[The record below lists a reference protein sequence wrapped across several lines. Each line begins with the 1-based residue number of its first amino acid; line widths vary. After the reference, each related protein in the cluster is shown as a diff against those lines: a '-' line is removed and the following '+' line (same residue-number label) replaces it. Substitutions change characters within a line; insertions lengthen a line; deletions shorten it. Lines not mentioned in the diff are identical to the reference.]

1 MYEPISDSSHGFP
14 AVAIEIES
22 ILRHDGHLVFYD
34 SNRKGLWYF
43 QLDQDED
50 APNETLDRG
59 VQALGYT
66 LCVTQEGTYRP
77 SQFQKGRTLGP
88 QSMKQMQ
95 NATSTI
101 SGIPAFSANSA
112 IELSSMPFFG
122 GDPPSSQQ
130 PSSTQIVSRSEV
142 YESFVIVILLAITT
156 GFCPVTGAIPLNYR
170 TVLLPSGLPSSKGDR
185 ATTFEHGALMGTFGA
200 HLTTA
205 GSLIISLNASHCQ
218 GLLSLDNFFAAS
230 LTAPGQRVLAAPFG
244 VHASKVTTAMGELGT
259 VSLAQTPNTQILSTR
274 GYSEL
279 NDGLWKQAC
288 LKILQLRGIP
298 PSILEN
304 CSWVTVSVARR
315 RLQEAKPD
323 GSRPKD
329 GGSAVSTMIPWP
341 GSLCFRQR
349 TVEVSSTNRLGDN
362 ILIGREEH
370 RDPLDRAGRWFDSAA
385 ERDERVSRR
394 RADRAALAS
403 TDLSGGIQRPPAA
416 DGQPSLTVG
425 RPNAVLTGAMY
436 PTPPDGIQQPS
447 GITPMFDTIVSS
459 PRNQP
464 SAAAI
469 AAAAE
474 IEEAMQNDAE
484 MTNPGEEEADP
495 SEAKRDRSDSNLL
508 VDAENM
514 LMGGG
519 DIFGDD
525 ADITEADFNFFDEQP
540 EPSDIPMADVIET
553 QDTVSQKQ
561 TPIKVESIQ
570 LTTPRP
576 EPITPVQ
583 LPPESSVFMK
593 PELKDARSFQNDPQS
608 SQPATEEPAV
618 KVQEPSPFNDL
629 TVFRQLRAA
638 LVSQSDS
645 SSAEP
650 EARKRKASVF
660 ERLDFGSILPMIN
673 KKYEKGGLFD
683 FDPGPSLGHAKL
695 LNSISLPETEY
706 LKRHGKRNRKPR
718 ELNLP
723 SKALMAR
730 FTALGASTSHPSPSG
745 RATSLSDDDQSST
758 ESDQDDSSYTS
769 DEPGSPF
776 KSSMRRLAVDDE
788 AASNI
793 TSFREP
799 EGMDEAD
806 QRLAL
811 ELPRLTRPEVP
822 EISLSRLFRDSEP
835 LNVDLPLSDDDMIQ
849 IAQLVAEQAATGSL
863 VLTDAQQSS
872 KETAVEKSGRHDHNL
887 LTATVRQGLGI
898 LQDILPPLLGRAA
911 PTTLLKSL
919 VAVQEVPIPG
929 QGGVMQPRPLPG
941 REAALEQVRPNAL
954 YPLPFHHLEVR
965 RSDTK
970 LSMLPTAISFWES
983 LGLGPV
989 SGSKNVHS
997 VCVFPAWSGMMDSVK
1012 TFFERMKSIYELLKL
1027 GTFDSMPLPLGLEDG
1042 LLPYEVDKIST
1053 SPDASVTKQGSTL
1066 IESLDVLHTA
1076 IEDFL
1081 ISDNNIVVFMVYTST
1096 NPGSIVECCLAFQ
1109 RFFEEH
1115 KKVLAVRHEYPQNE
1129 LVLQL
1134 VSADLISSPSS
1145 LVVTPTSDLF
1155 KLCIEAYD
1163 RCTLFDGPM
1172 PAPGIVLEPSLPRL
1186 IDFKLA
1192 ASPSASL
1199 MYENSCIYVAYAQS
1213 LDERWV
1219 AAAWTDEVGTQQATA
1234 AYCLGRKGRPLSTSM
1249 SDIAHEMWVTTLE
1262 LTSHRKVHWRINITK
1277 SGPMD
1282 ASEIEFWSGLAK
1294 TENKANVA
1302 LSLMTVD
1309 TSPCVQL
1316 IPPAPQV
1323 PLSNASMYTTPV
1335 STPQGNVVSPE
1346 ASATPMTPHR
1356 DAAQVA
1362 ATPSAEGPSEPEGTS
1377 TLVDVT
1383 DQTWAVVL
1391 GYRLNNSTTLLD
1403 LQPALTSGYLIKKT
1417 GARLQDAPAVLEV
1430 NLIHIENSARSYEP
1444 LFREV
1449 LYHFKGLGTLARARG
1464 MVDKET
1470 DVRPWHV
1477 AAAEKAV
1484 RALYMLM

>member
-1 MYEPISDSSHGFP
+1 MYEPTSDSSHGFP
-14 AVAIEIES
+14 AVAINIES
-22 ILRHDGHLVFYD
+22 RLRRDGHLVFYD
-34 SNRKGLWYF
+34 SSRKRLWYF
-43 QLDQDED
+43 QVDQDGPDDPDED
-50 APNETLDRG
+50 TLDRG
-59 VQALGYT
+59 LQVLGCT
-66 LCVTQEGTYRP
+66 LCVAQEGTYRP

-88 QSMKQMQ
+88 PSMKQMQ

-101 SGIPAFSANSA
+101 SGIPTASATSA
-112 IELSSMPFFG
+112 IELSQMPLL
-122 GDPPSSQQ
+122 DVDHSSSQQ
-130 PSSTQIVSRSEV
+130 PSSIQIVSRSEV
-142 YESFVIVILLAITT
+142 YENFVVAILLSITT
-156 GFCPVTGAIPLNYR
+156 GFCRMTGAVPLDYR
-170 TVLLPSGLPSSKGDR
+170 TVMLPSSLPSSKGDR
-185 ATTFEHGALMGTFGA
+185 ATTLEHGALMGTFGA

-205 GSLIISLNASHCQ
+205 GSLIISFSASYCQ

-230 LTAPGQRVLAAPFG
+230 LTTPGQRVLVAPFG
-244 VHASKVTTAMGELGT
+244 VHASKGTTAMGELGT
-259 VSLAQTPNTQILSTR
+259 ASLAQTPNTQILSTR
-274 GYSEL
+274 GYSER
-279 NDGLWKQAC
+279 NDRLWKETC
-288 LKILQLRGIP
+288 LNILLFRGVS
-298 PSILEN
+298 PSFIEN
-304 CSWVTVSVARR
+304 SSWVTVSVARR
-315 RLQEAKPD
+315 RLQEANAD
-323 GSRPKD
+323 GSRLKD
-329 GGSAVSTMIPWP
+329 GGSAVSTTIPWP
-341 GSLCFRQR
+341 GALCFRQR
-349 TVEVSSTNRLGDN
+349 AVEVSSTNRLGDN
-362 ILIGREEH
+362 ILFGREEH
-370 RDPLDRAGRWFDSAA
+370 RDPLDRAGRWFDSTA
-385 ERDERVSRR
+385 ERDEQVSRR
-394 RADRAALAS
+394 KADRAALAS
-403 TDLSGGIQRPPAA
+403 TDLNGGIQRPPAA

-459 PRNQP
+459 PRNQH
-464 SAAAI
+464 SAAAT

-474 IEEAMQNDAE
+474 IEEAMQNDSE
-484 MTNPGEEEADP
+484 MTNPGEEEADS

-519 DIFGDD
+519 DMFGDD

-561 TPIKVESIQ
+561 TPTRVENIQ

-583 LPPESSVFMK
+583 HPPESGVFMK

-608 SQPATEEPAV
+608 SQPAAEEPAV
-618 KVQEPSPFNDL
+618 KVQEHSPFNDL
-629 TVFRQLRAA
+629 TVFSQLRDA
-638 LVSQSDS
+638 LVSQSGS
-645 SSAEP
+645 LSAEP

-683 FDPGPSLGHAKL
+683 FDPGPSQVHAKL
-695 LNSISLPETEY
+695 LNSTSLPETEY

-730 FTALGASTSHPSPSG
+730 FTALGASTSHPSPSR
-745 RATSLSDDDQSST
+745 RATSISDDDQSST

-799 EGMDEAD
+799 EGVDESD

-811 ELPRLTRPEVP
+811 ELPRLTKPEVP
-822 EISLSRLFRDSEP
+822 EISLSKLFRDLEP
-835 LNVDLPLSDDDMIQ
+835 LNVELPLSDDDMIQ

-863 VLTDAQQSS
+863 DLADAQQSS
-872 KETAVEKSGRHDHNL
+872 KETAVEKSGHHDHDQ
-887 LTATVRQGLGI
+887 LTAAVRQGLGV
-898 LQDILPPLLGRAA
+898 LQDIVPPLFGEAA
-911 PTTLLKSL
+911 PTSLKSL

-929 QGGVMQPRPLPG
+929 QDRVMQPRPLPG

-1027 GTFDSMPLPLGLEDG
+1027 GTFDSMPLPMGLEDG

-1066 IESLDVLHTA
+1066 LESLDVLHTA
-1076 IEDFL
+1076 IEDFV
-1081 ISDNNIVVFMVYTST
+1081 ISDNNIVVFMVYAAT
-1096 NPGSIVECCLAFQ
+1096 NPGSIVESCLAFQ

-1155 KLCIEAYD
+1155 KLCMETYD

-1172 PAPGIVLEPSLPRL
+1172 PAPGIILEPSLPRL

-1213 LDERWV
+1213 LDDRWV

-1234 AYCLGRKGRPLSTSM
+1234 AYCLGRKGRPLSSSM

-1309 TSPCVQL
+1309 TSPCMQL

-1323 PLSNASMYTTPV
+1323 PLNASMYTTPV
-1335 STPQGNVVSPE
+1335 STPQANVVSPD
-1346 ASATPMTPHR
+1346 AGATPMTPHR
-1356 DAAQVA
+1356 DATQVA

-1383 DQTWAVVL
+1383 DQTWAAVL
-1391 GYRLNNSTTLLD
+1391 GFRLNNSPTLLD
-1403 LQPALTSGYLIKKT
+1403 LQPALMSGYLIKKT

-1470 DVRPWHV
+1470 DLRPWHV